1 MENQE
6 KNQNNKRWNNV
17 GSGIFVGCMFVGLGI
32 GMYLGQTAVGT
43 LIGMGVGFIAS
54 SIAKSR
60 S

>member
-6 KNQNNKRWNNV
+6 QNKNKHWNNV

-32 GMYLGQTAVGT
+32 GMYIGQTGVGI

-54 SIAKSR
+54 SIAKSKL
-60 S
+60 